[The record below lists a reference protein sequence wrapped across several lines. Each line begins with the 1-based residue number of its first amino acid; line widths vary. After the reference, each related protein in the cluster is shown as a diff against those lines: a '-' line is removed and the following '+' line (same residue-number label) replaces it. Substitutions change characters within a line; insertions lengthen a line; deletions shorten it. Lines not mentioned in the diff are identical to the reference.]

1 MRGFS
6 SNWRDFLDYILGITK
21 EIWENRGIG
30 SKIRVYYGKDVIV
43 RMPGAYRRGWKTLWP
58 LR

>member
-6 SNWRDFLDYILGITK
+6 SNRRDFLEYILGITK

-43 RMPGAYRRGWKTLWP
+43 RMPRAYRRG
-58 LR
+58 